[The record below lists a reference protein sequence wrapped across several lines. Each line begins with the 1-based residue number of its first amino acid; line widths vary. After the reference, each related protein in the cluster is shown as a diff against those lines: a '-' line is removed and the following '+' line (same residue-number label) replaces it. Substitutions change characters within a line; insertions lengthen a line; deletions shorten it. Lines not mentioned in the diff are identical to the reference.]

1 MFIQHWPMLKTDKIQ
16 TLNIY
21 SASVHF
27 VLYIFPLP
35 GCFFP
40 ISLDNNI
47 VDLKKKINPDS
58 VKYQNLSTVP
68 TFLIALIRGRTKGYE
83 GYKVFFFF
91 CLVYILIWVPV
102 KTPPELYRKLLQPT
116 LKRNVAVFLTP
127 SMSIRKIMYGK
138 THCIIYYSVQIH
150 IILLIIVLT

>member
-1 MFIQHWPMLKTDKIQ
+1 MLKTDKIQ

-21 SASVHF
+21 SASVHS

-83 GYKVFFFF
+83 GYKVFFFLS
-91 CLVYILIWVPV
+91 CVYFNLGACKNPTRALQKTAPTNSEKECSSVPNTFHEYKEDNVWENTLHHILQCTNTYYFIN
-102 KTPPELYRKLLQPT
+102 Y
-116 LKRNVAVFLTP
+116 
-127 SMSIRKIMYGK
+127 SIN
-138 THCIIYYSVQIH
+138 
-150 IILLIIVLT
+150 LI